1 VAYFPSERKGLHA
14 SVVVQRGK
22 AATKCRFFASLRM
35 TCHPERSEGSAFLR
49 APLPHFAVD
58 TRTGVRYSVRQPGE
72 TMRPFPMKRRCLS
85 FAACALLM
93 LGRLSPAPAQQV
105 RLEDAIPAEPSP
117 DVYQR
122 LPMSEAERTELREA
136 MKARNY
142 AQAEALLAG
151 EIARQPKSPE
161 LLTMVGSVFFLH
173 GKYLN
178 CAVAMKKAEALAP
191 LRGRERFTL
200 AMSYIIINR
209 RDWARP
215 ELEKLANQDPRSP
228 LYVYWLGRIDYDAMQ
243 FKDAEAHFQ
252 KALNL
257 NPKFMKAYDNLGLTY
272 EALAQYD
279 DAVRVDQQAVLMN
292 RSDAAPSPW
301 PPLNLGTL
309 LIKLGRLPEAGTY
322 LEESLKYDARFA
334 KAHFQ
339 MGVLLEKQKKDEPAC
354 KELLEAVQYD
364 PSYPE
369 PHYLLGRIYTRQGNK
384 QKADTEWQTFQKL
397 KQQTPKEQPH

>member
-1 VAYFPSERKGLHA
+1 
-14 SVVVQRGK
+14 
-22 AATKCRFFASLRM
+22 
-35 TCHPERSEGSAFLR
+35 
-49 APLPHFAVD
+49 
-58 TRTGVRYSVRQPGE
+58 
-72 TMRPFPMKRRCLS
+72 MRLFPMKRRCLS
-85 FAACALLM
+85 FVACALLM
-93 LGRLSPAPAQQV
+93 LGRLCPAPTQQV
-105 RLEDAIPAEPSP
+105 RLEDAVPAEPGP
-117 DVYQR
+117 DAYQR
-122 LPMSEAERTELREA
+122 LPMSEAERSELRGA

-142 AQAEALLAG
+142 AGAEALLAG
-151 EIARQPKSPE
+151 EIERQPKSPE
-161 LLTMVGSVFFLH
+161 LLTMVGGVFFLD

-191 LRGRERFTL
+191 LRAREQFTL
-200 AMSYIIINR
+200 AMSYIILNH

-215 ELEKLANQDPRSP
+215 ELQKLADQDPRSP

-257 NPKFMKAYDNLGLTY
+257 NPKFMKAYANLGLTY

-292 RSDAAPSPW
+292 RSEAAPSPW

-309 LIKLGRLPEAGTY
+309 LIKLGRLPEAETC
-322 LEESLKYDARFA
+322 LEESLKYDSRFA

-339 MGVLLEKQKKDEPAC
+339 MGVLLLKQKKDEHAS

-369 PHYLLGRIYTRQGNK
+369 PHYLLGRIYTRQGDK
-384 QKADTEWQTFQKL
+384 LKADAEWQTFRKL
-397 KQQTPKEQPH
+397 KQESPKERPH